1 MKENNE
7 HCCARYKSDNRDDNL
22 VKTITNRL
30 NRINGQVNGIKSMV
44 EDNRYCVDI
53 LIQLSACEK
62 ALKSVGEMILKNHLS
77 TCVVE
82 KIKNGDENIIDE
94 TMKVIKNLK

>member
-7 HCCARYKSDNRDDNL
+7 HCCARYKSDNRDENL

-44 EDNRYCVDI
+44 
-53 LIQLSACEK
+53 
-62 ALKSVGEMILKNHLS
+62 
-77 TCVVE
+77 
-82 KIKNGDENIIDE
+82 
-94 TMKVIKNLK
+94 

>member
-1 MKENNE
+1 MKEIHEN
-7 HCCARYKSDNRDDNL
+7 CCARYKSNNRDEKV
-22 VKTITNRL
+22 VKTIINRL

-62 ALKSVGEMILKNHLS
+62 ALKSVGEMIFKNHLS

-94 TMKVIKNLK
+94 TMEVIKNLK

>member
-7 HCCARYKSDNRDDNL
+7 HCCARYKSDNRDESL

-30 NRINGQVNGIKSMV
+30 SRINGQVNGIKSMV

-53 LIQLSACEK
+53 LIQLSAYEK

-94 TMKVIKNLK
+94 TMEVIKNLK

>member
-1 MKENNE
+1 MKEINE
-7 HCCARYKSDNRDDNL
+7 KCCARYKSNNRDEKV
-22 VKTITNRL
+22 VKTIISRL
-30 NRINGQVNGIKSMV
+30 NRINGQVNGIKCMV
-44 EDNRYCVDI
+44 EENRYCVDI

-94 TMKVIKNLK
+94 TMEVIKILK